1 MTNEIFRRL
10 SALALSLALLLNAAP
25 LPQAFAV
32 EDDTDASSSDSAD
45 STDTA
50 DKTAV
55 TTADSDPTV
64 TAAAANA
71 PALDATAALLVSPES
86 DMVLYE
92 KNADEKRYPASTTKI
107 MTALLTLENVSDLS
121 VVVTAEASDFENVTS
136 DSSNAGI
143 KVGEQVTVKD
153 LLYALMLPSANEAA
167 YMLARHVGGSWEQF
181 VDMMNERAA
190 ELGCTGT
197 HFCNPCGLH
206 EDDHYTTA
214 HDLYLIA
221 KEAMKDATF
230 RDIVSTVQHRMA
242 KTNLHEER
250 IILTTNQL
258 IFSSFQPWSYANCLG
273 IKTGHTSQA
282 GNCFVGYAEY
292 GDAKL
297 FSVVLGC
304 SSSSK
309 EYPTVAASF
318 TDTKSLCQWGFEN
331 FTSKTLA
338 RQGEEVTYTK
348 VKLSTDTN
356 QVILTAKNDLV
367 SLLPRELDVKD
378 LELQSD
384 IPEEVAAP
392 IKAGD
397 TIGSVTYTY
406 DGRDYGTV
414 ELVALND
421 ISRSTRA
428 CSTRTSS
435 ARSSRASCSRY
446 CCSPPQPSSCCISLR
461 ALSLAVSAAADG
473 AVPPARAI
481 TTAPISAATENK
493 QKQKD
498 RALFPGSVLC
508 FLALFVEVCYNA
520 DKDTSVS
527 PRHCF
532 QQTAGGRPLPSRRGV
547 LRMGKKLLSLL
558 RVLSIRVIRASSI
571 YAK

>member
-1 MTNEIFRRL
+1 MKIKEFFLRRL
-10 SALALSLALLLNAAP
+10 GAAALALTLLMNAAP
-25 LPQAFAV
+25 LSAYAV
-32 EDDTDASSSDSAD
+32 NDSEGDGATASD
-45 STDTA
+45 STDN
-50 DKTAV
+50 TAV
-55 TTADSDPTV
+55 TTADNDSSV
-64 TAAAANA
+64 TALASNS
-71 PALDATAALLVSPES
+71 PALDATAALLVSPDS
-86 DMVLYE
+86 GMVLYS
-92 KNADEKRYPASTTKI
+92 KNADQKRYPASTTKI
-107 MTALLTLENVSDLS
+107 MTALLTLENVSNLDET
-121 VVVTAEASDFENVTS
+121 VTSEAVDFENVTA

-143 KVGEQVTVKD
+143 LLGEQVTVRD

-181 VDMMNERAA
+181 VDMMNDRAA

-206 EDDHYTTA
+206 EEDHYTTA

-304 SSSSK
+304 SDSSK
-309 EYPTVAASF
+309 EYPSVAASF
-318 TDTKSLCQWGFEN
+318 TDTKKLCQWGFEN

-356 QVILTAKNDLV
+356 QLLLTAKADV
-367 SLLPRELDVKD
+367 VALLPKDLDVKA
-378 LELQSD
+378 LELVED
-384 IPEEVAAP
+384 IPDEVKAP
-392 IKAGD
+392 VKAGD
-397 TIGSVTYTY
+397 PIGTATYRYNGT
-406 DGRDYGTV
+406 DYGTV

-421 ISRSTRA
+421 ISRSTVLFYA
-428 CSTRTSS
+428 DKLSTFFQSMVFKILLLAAAAFFILHIFTGLVFGGVRRRRRR
-435 ARSSRASCSRY
+435 RSSRSRY
-446 CCSPPQPSSCCISLR
+446 NDSTYQR
-461 ALSLAVSAAADG
+461 
-473 AVPPARAI
+473 
-481 TTAPISAATENK
+481 
-493 QKQKD
+493 
-498 RALFPGSVLC
+498 
-508 FLALFVEVCYNA
+508 
-520 DKDTSVS
+520 
-527 PRHCF
+527 RH
-532 QQTAGGRPLPSRRGV
+532 R
-547 LRMGKKLLSLL
+547 K
-558 RVLSIRVIRASSI
+558 
-571 YAK
+571 

>member
-1 MTNEIFRRL
+1 MKIKEFFLRRL
-10 SALALSLALLLNAAP
+10 GAAALALTLLMNAAP
-25 LPQAFAV
+25 LSAYAV
-32 EDDTDASSSDSAD
+32 NDSEDDGASASD
-45 STDTA
+45 STDN
-50 DKTAV
+50 TAV
-55 TTADSDPTV
+55 TTADNDSSV
-64 TAAAANA
+64 TALASNS
-71 PALDATAALLVSPES
+71 PALDATAALLVSPDS
-86 DMVLYE
+86 GMVLYS
-92 KNADEKRYPASTTKI
+92 KNADQKRYPASTTKI
-107 MTALLTLENVSDLS
+107 MTALLTLENVSNLDET
-121 VVVTAEASDFENVTS
+121 VTSEAVDFENVTA

-143 KVGEQVTVKD
+143 LLGEQVTVRD

-181 VDMMNERAA
+181 VDMMNDRAA

-214 HDLYLIA
+214 YDLYLIA

-304 SSSSK
+304 SDSSK
-309 EYPTVAASF
+309 EYPSVAASF
-318 TDTKSLCQWGFEN
+318 TDTKKLCQWGFEN

-356 QVILTAKNDLV
+356 QLLLTAKADV
-367 SLLPRELDVKD
+367 VALLPKDLDVKE
-378 LELQSD
+378 LELVED
-384 IPEEVAAP
+384 IPEEVKAP
-392 IKAGD
+392 VKAGD
-397 TIGSVTYTY
+397 PIGTATYRYNGT
-406 DGRDYGTV
+406 DYGTV

-421 ISRSTRA
+421 ISRSTVLFYA
-428 CSTRTSS
+428 DKLSTFFQSMVFKILLLAAAAFFILHIFTGLVFGGVRRRRRR
-435 ARSSRASCSRY
+435 RSSRSRY
-446 CCSPPQPSSCCISLR
+446 ND
-461 ALSLAVSAAADG
+461 ADY
-473 AVPPARAI
+473 
-481 TTAPISAATENK
+481 
-493 QKQKD
+493 Q
-498 RALFPGSVLC
+498 
-508 FLALFVEVCYNA
+508 
-520 DKDTSVS
+520 
-527 PRHCF
+527 
-532 QQTAGGRPLPSRRGV
+532 RR
-547 LRMGKKLLSLL
+547 RRRK
-558 RVLSIRVIRASSI
+558 
-571 YAK
+571 

>member
-1 MTNEIFRRL
+1 MKNEIFRRL
-10 SALALSLALLLNAAP
+10 SALALGLALLLNAAP

-121 VVVTAEASDFENVTS
+121 AVVTAEASDFENVTA

-309 EYPTVAASF
+309 EYPTIAASF

-392 IKAGD
+392 I
-397 TIGSVTYTY
+397 GSVTYTY

-421 ISRSTRA
+421 ISRSTVLFYA
-428 CSTRTSS
+428 DKLSS
-435 ARSSRASCSRY
+435 FFQSIVFKVLLLAAAAFFLLHIFTGLVFGGVRRRRRRRSSRSRY
-446 CCSPPQPSSCCISLR
+446 NDSTYQR
-461 ALSLAVSAAADG
+461 
-473 AVPPARAI
+473 
-481 TTAPISAATENK
+481 
-493 QKQKD
+493 
-498 RALFPGSVLC
+498 
-508 FLALFVEVCYNA
+508 
-520 DKDTSVS
+520 
-527 PRHCF
+527 RH
-532 QQTAGGRPLPSRRGV
+532 R
-547 LRMGKKLLSLL
+547 K
-558 RVLSIRVIRASSI
+558 
-571 YAK
+571 

>member
-1 MTNEIFRRL
+1 MIRKN
-10 SALALSLALLLNAAP
+10 SAARTFLCLLLAFVFAASC
-25 LPQAFAV
+25 LPQTIFAT
-32 EDDTDASSSDSAD
+32 TDK
-45 STDTA
+45 
-50 DKTAV
+50 KTV
-55 TTADSDPTV
+55 TTWPEGPENNSGAV
-64 TAAAANA
+64 CL
-71 PALDATAALLVSPES
+71 LDADTGA
-86 DMVLYE
+86 VLYD
-92 KNADEKRYPASTTKI
+92 KNMDEQRYPASITKI
-107 MTALLTLENVSDLS
+107 LTALLIIENKQMTDTVTFGEHAVSES
-121 VVVTAEASDFENVTS
+121 IPGNARINVQL
-136 DSSNAGI
+136 
-143 KVGEQVTVKD
+143 GETITVED
-153 LLYALMLPSANEAA
+153 ALHAILLASANEVCTQLAIDIAGSEEGFAA
-167 YMLARHVGGSWEQF
+167 
-181 VDMMNERAA
+181 MMNERAA

-384 IPEEVAAP
+384 IPEEIAAP

-421 ISRSTRA
+421 ISRSTVLFYA
-428 CSTRTSS
+428 DKLSS
-435 ARSSRASCSRY
+435 FFQSIVFKVLLLAAAAFFLLHIFTGLVFGGVRRRRRRRSSRSRY
-446 CCSPPQPSSCCISLR
+446 NDSTYQR
-461 ALSLAVSAAADG
+461 
-473 AVPPARAI
+473 
-481 TTAPISAATENK
+481 
-493 QKQKD
+493 
-498 RALFPGSVLC
+498 
-508 FLALFVEVCYNA
+508 
-520 DKDTSVS
+520 
-527 PRHCF
+527 RH
-532 QQTAGGRPLPSRRGV
+532 R
-547 LRMGKKLLSLL
+547 K
-558 RVLSIRVIRASSI
+558 
-571 YAK
+571 